1 MRNQWRLLLLRNFS
15 ISSFQNS
22 ATNLQVLKVNRNY
35 SHLTSFLNR
44 NVHENAFNSVIRN
57 QWIRSFSSEPALEL
71 NNKEIDQVALTDIL
85 SKASN
90 NDQIKKGLETIDIS
104 ISHDEVLNVLQ
115 NLDGNPEIA
124 WKFFT
129 FVLETEKKI
138 LSSKSYNLMLGIL
151 GRKDFVQQF
160 WDLVE
165 IMKKKGYGV
174 SKGAYSK
181 ASINFEKEG
190 LVNDLD
196 KLKELRAKPD
206 ENSIE
211 RVCFRVCEL
220 IRENDWDEDIQKK
233 LKDLNCSWS
242 NDLVA
247 MTIEHLSVHPTKA
260 LMFFW
265 WVEENP
271 SFKHNGV
278 SYNAMLKV
286 LGREDCTDKFWRIVN
301 EMKEAG
307 FQMDMEV
314 YNFVMERFYKRK
326 IVKDAVDLYEFMMGS
341 SVKKPSV
348 QDSLFLM
355 RKIVV
360 SKNLDMELFSKVV
373 KLFTDGGNSLTES
386 ILYSVVKSLISVNR
400 LQECGKILKAMEEVG
415 FVPTKEVYD
424 RIIFHLGSVQRS
436 AEALQFI
443 TEMEASGCNPD
454 SRTWCSLIHGQCVA
468 RDLKNASS
476 SFRNM
481 LEKVGVTNAG
491 YAFEVLMSGFCR
503 MKKAEDA
510 CKFFTEMVDETE
522 FRPHRTTYKMV
533 IEKLLVVG
541 SFNEALSL
549 IRLMKGNG
557 YPPYLDPF
565 IDYISKIGSGA
576 DAMRFF
582 NAITDKKFP
591 STSVFIRLFE
601 AFFKAGRQN
610 EAQNCLSKCPTY
622 IRSHADVLN
631 LFCAQKPVDLES
643 SAVVA

>member
-15 ISSFQNS
+15 KSSFRNS
-22 ATNLQVLKVNRNY
+22 ATTNLQVLKVNRNY

-44 NVHENAFNSVIRN
+44 NGFNSVLRN
-57 QWIRSFSSEPALEL
+57 QWIRSFSSEPGLEL
-71 NNKEIDQVALTDIL
+71 KNELDQVALTNAL
-85 SKASN
+85 LKASN
-90 NDQIKKGLETIDIS
+90 NDQIKKGLESIDIS
-104 ISHDEVLNVLQ
+104 INHDEVLNVLQ
-115 NLDGNPEIA
+115 NLEGNPEIA
-124 WKFFT
+124 LKFFT
-129 FVLETEKKI
+129 FVLETEKEI
-138 LSSKSYNLMLGIL
+138 LCSKSYNLMLGIL
-151 GRKDFVQQF
+151 GRKDYIERF
-160 WDLVE
+160 WDLVQV
-165 IMKKKGYGV
+165 MKKKGYGV
-174 SKGAYSK
+174 SKGAYIR
-181 ASINFEKEG
+181 ASMNFEKEG

-196 KLKELRAKPD
+196 KLKELRVKPD

-211 RVCFRVCEL
+211 RVCSRVCKV

-233 LKDLNCSWS
+233 LRDFNCSWS

-247 MTIEHLSVHPTKA
+247 MVIDHLHVHPTKA

-271 SFKHNGV
+271 LFKHNGI

-314 YNFVMERFYKRK
+314 YNLVMERFYKRR
-326 IVKDAVDLYEFMMGS
+326 IIKDAVDLYEFMMGS
-341 SVKKPSV
+341 STTKPSV
-348 QDSLFLM
+348 RDSLYLL

-360 SKNLDMELFSKVV
+360 SKDIDMELFSKVA
-373 KLFTDGGNSLTES
+373 KLYTDGGNSLTES
-386 ILYSVVKSLISVNR
+386 TLYSVVKSLISVDR
-400 LQECGKILKAMEEVG
+400 LQECGKILKAMEEFG

-424 RIIFHLGSVQRS
+424 RIIFHLGSVKRS
-436 AEALQFI
+436 DEALQFI
-443 TEMEASGCNPD
+443 TEMEASGCDPD

-468 RDLKNASS
+468 RDLENASS

-481 LEKVGVTNAG
+481 LEKVGVANAG
-491 YAFEVLMSGFCR
+491 YAFEVLMNGFCR

-510 CKFFTEMVDETE
+510 CKFFTEMVDGTE
-522 FRPHRTTYKMV
+522 FRPHHTTYKML
-533 IEKLLVVG
+533 IEKLLRVG
-541 SFNEALSL
+541 SFNKALNL

-565 IDYISKIGSGA
+565 IDHISKNGSGA

-591 STSVFIRLFE
+591 STSVFIHIFE
-601 AFFKAGRQN
+601 AFLKAGRQN
-610 EAQNCLSKCPTY
+610 EAQNCLSNCPSY
-622 IRSHADVLN
+622 IRNHADVLN
-631 LFCAQKPVDLES
+631 VFCAQKPKAAES
-643 SAVVA
+643 SAVVV